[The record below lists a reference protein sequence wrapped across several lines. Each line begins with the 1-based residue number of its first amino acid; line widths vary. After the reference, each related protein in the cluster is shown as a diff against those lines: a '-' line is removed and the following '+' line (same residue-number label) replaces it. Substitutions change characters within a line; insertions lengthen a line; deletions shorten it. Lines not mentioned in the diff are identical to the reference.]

1 MARFLGTFPASL
13 TFSVSTTSLIG
24 SMWIPALWGHIY
36 NHKVTFMKRTV
47 SRRTVARKSSL
58 EKLCVCAGGFAFAL
72 RGAWHS
78 KLTKVA
84 LIYNVSYFNLGGLGA
99 LFWGDKP
106 TKAPWPRDWF
116 HFTTNASQLVSGSV
130 LGVFGS
136 MVHWLVNSLSNTTQ
150 HVCDKVVLRTTR
162 RGNAVS
168 RNNFSCEVR
177 ERHHVCKNFGGGQL
191 PGLPV
196 PGW

>member
-1 MARFLGTFPASL
+1 MDSC
-13 TFSVSTTSLIG
+13 SVRAHLQ
-24 SMWIPALWGHIY
+24 P
-36 NHKVTFMKRTV
+36 
-47 SRRTVARKSSL
+47 RRHFHETD
-58 EKLCVCAGGFAFAL
+58 GFTQNRCQRVVNRGAL
-72 RGAWHS
+72 RLCGGAWHS

-84 LIYNVSYFNLGGLGA
+84 LIYIVSYFNLGGGLE
-99 LFWGDKP
+99 LCLGDKP
-106 TKAPWPRDWF
+106 TKAPRGNETG
-116 HFTTNASQLVSGSV
+116 FTSQLPPHSLSPV
-130 LGVFGS
+130 LCWKFS
-136 MVHWLVNSLSNTTQ
+136 EAWYIDWLIVLSNTTQ

-196 PGW
+196 PGWGPALLYVCTKNVERFKLSR